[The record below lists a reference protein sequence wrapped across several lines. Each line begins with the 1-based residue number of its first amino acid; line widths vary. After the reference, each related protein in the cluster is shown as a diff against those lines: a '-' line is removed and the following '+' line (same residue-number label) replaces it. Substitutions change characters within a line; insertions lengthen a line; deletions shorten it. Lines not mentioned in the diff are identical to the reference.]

1 MQICF
6 RKFPADDLPPPAAGE
21 VYLLPTAAH
30 EAERSQG
37 LANLV
42 LKVGLD
48 ALRRGSGPHDTLVV
62 DASFPHPSLDDMLA
76 ATFARLLLEGQP
88 VPDGGKALA
97 QYAATLLQGL
107 RPHQLAPED
116 SPEGIF
122 LAIRNASGTAGKQA
136 DLTES
141 AVAEQFLADWFLL
154 EARLLEAA
162 AAGTN
167 FAAASLFQGRPEFF
181 KARGFL
187 VRDRETYL
195 ADVQRGERWCVR
207 LPGGPAQAS
216 GLYLHQP
223 KSLLFPHWSR
233 TDRAAPV
240 GEHYLFL
247 AVNWGG
253 GVWVFSTDPVQRLP
267 IGDLAAELQKAERA
281 RDADRA
287 EKDPWYD
294 GRRPEHCGT
303 VVGSPKRGSAL
314 ADAEVLRVVKRWA
327 GARRAGGATPAYVK
341 ALARAAAVIVV
352 GLLALLVWAA
362 QRDRQEPR
370 VTPAA
375 TVNGQPAEVEFV
387 APASAWAPIK
397 GVLKLRGEVAVP
409 ADAEAACTLNLSLQ
423 ERAPRYAL
431 NHVASL
437 IITCRALDD
446 GGPPDV
452 DLTVTVNGE
461 APGQGV
467 RRLAPVPGESVCRFR
482 AEGCPLKATAKG
494 QPVSNRLSLRVKNRT
509 ATPRGLS
516 VQVEWVPDIALY
528 LLSVGLS
535 QYQNGLPELQLPV
548 KDARAVTALFAKQK
562 GQLFADVQAR
572 TLINQEA
579 TREGILKGLDWLK
592 KSATPFDVVVVAVSG
607 HGQEIDGSFAIPAYD
622 YKPDSPA
629 AYAVSGHELIAG
641 LAKVPCYGKLLVLS
655 TCYSGG
661 VLKNL
666 RLNAAAGQGLLVL
679 ASSRAGEE
687 TSVPHEWGYSGLTL
701 ALCEAVE
708 NRYLYKAAGE
718 GGAPSAITQ
727 VGPDG
732 ILTFGRLEY
741 FVALRMDDLNRAARL
756 EQTTVALHPSNE
768 GFREIPIAR
777 LR

>member
-1 MQICF
+1 MRILF
-6 RKFPADDLPPPAAGE
+6 RKFPAADLPPPGPGE
-21 VYLLPTAAH
+21 VYLLPMAAY
-30 EAERSQG
+30 ESERSRG

-42 LKVGLD
+42 LKYGLD
-48 ALRRGSGPHDTLVV
+48 ALLRGPGPHHTLVV
-62 DASFPHPSLDDMLA
+62 DASFPHPTLDDMLA
-76 ATFARLLLEGQP
+76 AAFARLLLQSRP
-88 VPDGGKALA
+88 VPGGGQALA

-107 RPHQLAPED
+107 RPHPLAPED

-122 LAIRNASGTAGKQA
+122 LAVRNASGTVGKQA
-136 DLTES
+136 DLTEP
-141 AVAEQFLADWFLL
+141 AVAEQFLADWAAL
-154 EARLLEAA
+154 EARLLESA
-162 AAGTN
+162 AAGTD
-167 FAAASLFQGRPEFF
+167 FAAASLFRDRPEFF

-195 ADVQRGERWCVR
+195 ADVQRGERWRVR

-233 TDRAAPV
+233 TDRGAPV

-253 GVWVFSTDPVQRLP
+253 GVWMFSTDPAQRLP
-267 IGDLAAELQKAERA
+267 IGEMGAALQKAERA

-287 EKDPWYD
+287 DKDPWYD
-294 GRRPEHCGT
+294 GRRPEHGGT
-303 VVGSPKRGSAL
+303 VVGSPKHGSAL
-314 ADAEVLRVVKRWA
+314 TDAEVLRVVQRWA
-327 GARRAGGATPAYVK
+327 GARRAGGPAPVTVK
-341 ALARAAAVIVV
+341 ALAGAAAAVVV

-362 QRDRQEPR
+362 LRDRQGPSA
-370 VTPAA
+370 PSGA
-375 TVNGQPAEVEFV
+375 TVNGTPAEVEFV

-397 GVLKLRGEVAVP
+397 GVLKLRGEISLP
-409 ADAEAACTLNLSLQ
+409 ADGEAACTLMLPLQ
-423 ERAPRYAL
+423 VNAPRYARDHL
-431 NHVASL
+431 ASL
-437 IITCRALDD
+437 IVTLRAID
-446 GGPPDV
+446 GGAPPDV
-452 DLTVTVNGE
+452 DLALQVNGA
-461 APGQGV
+461 APRQGV
-467 RRLAPVPGESVCRFR
+467 RRLAAGPGESVCRFR
-482 AEGCPLKATAKG
+482 AEGCPLKATHNG
-494 QPVSNRLSLRVKNRT
+494 QAVSNRLSLRVKNRT
-509 ATPRGLS
+509 ATPRDLS
-516 VQVEWVPDIALY
+516 LQVEWIPDIALY
-528 LLSVGLS
+528 LLSVGIAR
-535 QYQNGLPELQLPV
+535 YQNGLPELQLPV

-562 GQLFADVQAR
+562 GKLFADVQAR
-572 TLINQEA
+572 TLINQKA

-592 KSATPFDVVVVAVSG
+592 KSATPFDIAVVAVSG
-607 HGQEIDGSFAIPAYD
+607 HGQEIDGAFAVPTYD

-629 AYAVSGHELIAG
+629 AYAVSGHELVAG
-641 LAKVPCYGKLLVLS
+641 LAKVPCYGKLLILS

-666 RLNAAAGQGLLVL
+666 RLNAAAGQGLLVI

-708 NRYLYKAAGE
+708 NRYLYKAARESGP
-718 GGAPSAITQ
+718 PSALSQ

-741 FVALRMDDLNRAARL
+741 FVALRMDDLNREAGLR
-756 EQTTVALHPSNE
+756 QTTVALHPSSE

-777 LR
+777 IR